1 MKVTVVGTGYVG
13 LVTAVTLA
21 HIKHDV
27 ICLDVDQNKINKLN
41 KGISPIYEENIELL
55 MKKNRKR
62 LKDKLDKCRNIELS
76 NVNLDDVDEISDIKI
91 CKRKSSNDRILDF
104 LNEVKNPYVF
114 KVKGKLVKII
124 FSDTNKTA
132 DDCLTDVLKNLYR

>member
-1 MKVTVVGTGYVG
+1 M
-13 LVTAVTLA
+13 
-21 HIKHDV
+21 
-27 ICLDVDQNKINKLN
+27 
-41 KGISPIYEENIELL
+41 ENIDL
-55 MKKNRKR
+55 KY
-62 LKDKLDKCRNIELS
+62 LKDKLDRCRNIEL
-76 NVNLDDVDEISDIKI
+76 NEIKIDDVDEISDLNI